1 MLAFILALP
10 HVLIAD
16 GNLPTDRL
24 TSRGLEFLLF
34 AVVVIAVYSVLYIR
48 ATPRAFHALPKY
60 IHEPPSDLPPALVGM
75 LFDTTPT
82 SDKMAAT
89 VLDLV
94 RRGVIEMQTPDQTT
108 GLGIRLSRDDRLLLL
123 HRERT
128 AGLQQF
134 EQEFIYEVFDHI
146 GAGDRVRL
154 KDVRAW
160 WRAHPAT
167 SGCVEAIW
175 SVRLHQAMMLRGLLD
190 ARALKM
196 KQILTLYGVAVVF
209 GILLAGYFGVWA
221 VLSFSLGLLLVMWS
235 QRLTGATQR
244 GTELAARYAAFRR
257 YLADFGRFDDQPAEA
272 VVIWGEYLP
281 LAIALGLGDMAEKE
295 MRVGPLPLDFST
307 SDASWGNMAYP
318 FPDETQALA
327 YMGFRRAYDPAL
339 PTMTV
344 LRGRNT
350 GLVFRPHVETAMSV
364 TGPFGKW
371 IVSMRCRPLAA
382 FVAMSPFLL
391 FPVGMVALVLVFSH

>member
-1 MLAFILALP
+1 
-10 HVLIAD
+10 
-16 GNLPTDRL
+16 
-24 TSRGLEFLLF
+24 
-34 AVVVIAVYSVLYIR
+34 
-48 ATPRAFHALPKY
+48 
-60 IHEPPSDLPPALVGM
+60 
-75 LFDTTPT
+75 
-82 SDKMAAT
+82 
-89 VLDLV
+89 
-94 RRGVIEMQTPDQTT
+94 
-108 GLGIRLSRDDRLLLL
+108 
-123 HRERT
+123 
-128 AGLQQF
+128 
-134 EQEFIYEVFDHI
+134 
-146 GAGDRVRL
+146 
-154 KDVRAW
+154 
-160 WRAHPAT
+160 
-167 SGCVEAIW
+167 
-175 SVRLHQAMMLRGLLD
+175 VRLHQAMMLRGLLD

-221 VLSFSLGLLLVMWS
+221 VLSFSLGLLLIMWS

-272 VVIWGEYLP
+272 VVVWGEYLP

-307 SDASWGNMAYP
+307 SRSSWGNLAYP
-318 FPDETQALA
+318 FPDETQAMA

-339 PTMTV
+339 PTMKV

-350 GLVFRPHVETAMSV
+350 GLVFRPHVETAMAV

-371 IVSMRCRPLAA
+371 TVSMRRRPLAA